1 MSVRNWKKGLAVP
14 LLVLGMGS
22 AQAAMLEGDTVWFSF
37 DDSLLGLFG
46 NASVS
51 GDTLSFDPTAFKA
64 NAAGP
69 GIVTV
74 SATTPLITITT
85 KDMWVLDGVE
95 LFEQGDYF
103 RIESGASTTL
113 VGAGGQFIVNG
124 SPVAVSA
131 GGLTEYLTVADV
143 INDGLSTTGWT
154 ASAGV
159 ALSGDSAT
167 VKVQNI
173 LLAGLTG
180 GLEAAFIEKK
190 LVEIAV
196 DTTFVPIPAA
206 VWLFGSALFGL
217 TMVGRRRLS
226 A

>member
-46 NASVS
+46 SASVS

-154 ASAGV
+154 ASASA